1 MSELEKKQ
9 KIALFRFQVIA
20 PFLGLTRNN
29 WGEKERIL
37 AQITAKEWDIPGSG
51 RSFIGR
57 STVLGWLSAYGKS
70 GNKLESL
77 HPKGRVDRGNV
88 RSMDTETEQMFVVLK
103 KEFPDTTVPSLLKIA
118 GERNLLP
125 ADFTASRQSIY
136 RLLSAHG
143 LDKPGACEKDRR
155 KFEAELPN
163 DLWQSDCMHGPVV
176 TFGEKQRK
184 SFLFAFIDDH
194 SRLIPHAQ
202 FYVQENLEC
211 YLDCLKT
218 ALKKRGLPRKLY
230 VDNGPSF
237 RAHLLSH
244 ITASLGIALIHCRPY
259 SPEGKGKQE
268 RWFLTVRTGF
278 LSTLPGLLA
287 LEELNKRLH
296 HWINECY
303 HLRVH
308 STTKEKPIERYVRH
322 IHLIRSAPADLDDY
336 FRVRAIRRVYKD
348 RTVYLEGRVYEA
360 PFNLIDKQVT
370 LFYQKNDLSRIEIHY
385 AGSSR
390 GFLVPL
396 DVLINSRIK
405 RTNYG
410 AIMEDATT
418 VGGQE
423 RDSPPNDQSP
433 LGGRLFD
440 EGSEIQHE

>member
-1 MSELEKKQ
+1 MSETEKKQ

-20 PFLGLTRNN
+20 PFLGLTEDN

-37 AQITAKEWDIPGSG
+37 SQITAKEWDIPGSG

-57 STVLGWLSAYGKS
+57 STVLGWLTAYEKS
-70 GNKLESL
+70 GNKLTSL
-77 HPKGRVDRGNV
+77 EPKGRADRGNV
-88 RSMDTETEQMFVVLK
+88 RSMDTETAQMFVALK
-103 KEFPDTTVPSLLKIA
+103 KEFPDSTVPSLLGIA
-118 GERNLLP
+118 RERKLLP
-125 ADFTASRQSIY
+125 ADFAASRQSLY
-136 RLLSAHG
+136 RLLLAHG
-143 LDKPGACEKDRR
+143 LTSPAAPGKDRR
-155 KFEAELPN
+155 RFEAELPN

-176 TFGEKQRK
+176 TFNGKQRK

-194 SRLIPHAQ
+194 SRLIPHAR

-259 SPEGKGKQE
+259 TPEGKGKQE
-268 RWFLTVRTGF
+268 RWFLTVRTGL
-278 LSTLPGLLA
+278 LSVLPAGLS
-287 LEELNKRLH
+287 LEELNERLH
-296 HWINECY
+296 RWINDCY
-303 HLRVH
+303 HLRIH
-308 STTKEKPIERYVRH
+308 SSTGEKPLDRYLRH
-322 IHLIRSAPADLDDY
+322 VHLLRPAPADIDDY
-336 FRVRAIRRVYKD
+336 FRLRATRRVYKD

-360 PFNLIDKQVT
+360 PYNLIDKQVT
-370 LFYQKNDLSRIEIHY
+370 LLYIKSDLSRIEIFHDG
-385 AGSSR
+385 ASR

-410 AIMEDATT
+410 AVMEPAASATGHDDT
-418 VGGQE
+418 PPPNEQSRMGGQLFEE
-423 RDSPPNDQSP
+423 RK
-433 LGGRLFD
+433 GTR
-440 EGSEIQHE
+440 HE